1 MKHDGYSYAVEAEV
15 TFTGR
20 DLEVMRT
27 CAEDHYDF
35 DCQSF
40 FKAGNRGYGWVNQFI
55 FHNERK
61 APVDCPE
68 GTLTVTERFR
78 VFDLI
83 CKILEQGRW
92 YPEVAAEADALSDD
106 LRSVLQKINQ
116 EVVRLNPGKY

>member
-55 FHNERK
+55 SSALWGVPPALIFRY
-61 APVDCPE
+61 
-68 GTLTVTERFR
+68 RFR
-78 VFDLI
+78 ISSRVSRA
-83 CKILEQGRW
+83 QTMNRN
-92 YPEVAAEADALSDD
+92 
-106 LRSVLQKINQ
+106 R
-116 EVVRLNPGKY
+116 